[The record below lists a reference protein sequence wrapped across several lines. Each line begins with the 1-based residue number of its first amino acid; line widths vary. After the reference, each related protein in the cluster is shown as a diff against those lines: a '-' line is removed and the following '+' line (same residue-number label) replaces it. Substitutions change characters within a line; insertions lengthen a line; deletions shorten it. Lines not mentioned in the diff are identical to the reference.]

1 MKYSKIKLDQCDKD
15 FNKLSIHLVLL
26 ITISEIVGISSI
38 DLNYDNV
45 TAQTLQE
52 KCNSDNGM
60 NISKSNCFSNAP
72 SNPVYNMTNT
82 DNARPPPK

>member
-1 MKYSKIKLDQCDKD
+1 MKYSKVKLDQSDKY
-15 FNKLSIHLVLL
+15 FNKLSIQLVLL
-26 ITISEIVGISSI
+26 ITVSGIVGISSV
-38 DLNYDNV
+38 DFNYDNA

-82 DNARPPPK
+82 NNVRPPPT